1 MTSAPT
7 AETTGPASRHPAAT
21 AAAWF
26 VLAVVP
32 LVCAAFFLAASY
44 SHDTLAYDFRRAYL
58 PAAEAVLDGE
68 SPYVEVDDPRLAA
81 ETAYVYPPVLAY
93 ALAPLTALSEDAA
106 SIVVVLVGVALLVG
120 ALLLLGVRD
129 WRCYTVTLVW
139 APSLIGLQTGS
150 SSLLLAFAAACAWR
164 FRDRV
169 WPTAAAIGLGVA
181 TKLLLWPLL
190 VWTLATRRVVATVA
204 AVTVGATAVL
214 VAWAALSF
222 EDAARYPE
230 LLQRLGELEA
240 EDSYSVVAFAAALGL
255 GESAGLVASMVL
267 GASLLAAC
275 VVFGRRG
282 DDVRSFAS
290 AIAAALAFTPILWQH
305 YLVLLLVPLA
315 LVRPRFSPIWVL
327 PVALWVAPREDNGV
341 PLQTVLPL
349 LVAAALVAFVLRN
362 AQPSAG
368 PMARHSG
375 REITV
380 MRSSR

>member
-1 MTSAPT
+1 MRRAEATTQGASASSQRF
-7 AETTGPASRHPAAT
+7 G
-21 AAAWF
+21 AAAGGIATVF
-26 VLAVVP
+26 VLAVLPV
-32 LVCAAFFLAASY
+32 VCATFFLAASY

-93 ALAPLTALSEDAA
+93 ALTPLTALSEDAA
-106 SIVVVLVGVALLVG
+106 SIVVVLAGVALLAG
-120 ALLLLGVRD
+120 ALVLVGVRD

-169 WPTAAAIGLGVA
+169 LPSAAAIGLGVA

-190 VWTLATRRVVATVA
+190 VWTLATRRAIATAAAAAVA
-204 AVTVGATAVL
+204 ATTVF
-214 VAWAALSF
+214 VAWALLSF
-222 EDAARYPE
+222 EDIARYPE
-230 LLQRLGELEA
+230 LLQRLAELEA
-240 EDSYSVVAFAAALGL
+240 DDSYSVVGFAAALGL
-255 GESAGLVASMVL
+255 DDTVGLVLSMAL

-275 VVFGRRG
+275 VLYGRRG

-315 LVRPRFSPIWVL
+315 VVRPRFSAVWLL
-327 PVALWVAPREDNGV
+327 PVALWLAPREDNGV
-341 PLQTVLPL
+341 PLQTLLPL
-349 LVAAALVAFVLRN
+349 LAAAALVAFVLRR
-362 AQPSAG
+362 APVATATRPAG
-368 PMARHSG
+368 
-375 REITV
+375 
-380 MRSSR
+380 SR